1 MTIDTILIPTDG
13 SEPAE
18 RAARRGF
25 EYAAQ
30 LDATVHVLSV
40 ADSTVA
46 TGTGYSGDS
55 PRVRDRLRE
64 KASARASALHELAA
78 ERGLDST
85 AVVREGIPAKEL
97 IDYADES
104 EVDLI
109 AMGTTGRG
117 GVSRMVVGS
126 VTDKVVRTA
135 PVPVMTF
142 SPESLEAATDGRI
155 ESLLLP
161 TDGSDPADAA
171 ADWGIDLAAAV
182 DATVHILCVAE
193 PNAGGRVSSLFDD
206 DDDSAVD
213 RDQLLEQS
221 GDHSG
226 SIATTASEADLDFL
240 TPTRTGNP
248 AEEIGSYAAENDIDV
263 IVMGT
268 HGRGGFERF
277 VLGSVT
283 DEVLRSAP
291 IPVVTIRPGD

>member
-25 EYAAQ
+25 EYAEH
-30 LDATVHVLSV
+30 LDANVHVLSV

-55 PRVRDRLRE
+55 PRVRERLRE
-64 KASARASALHELAA
+64 KASTRANALHELAID
-78 ERGLDST
+78 RGLEST
-85 AVVREGIPAKEL
+85 AVVLEGIPAKEL
-97 IDYADES
+97 VEYADES
-104 EVDLI
+104 DADLI

-142 SPESLEAATDGRI
+142 SPESLEVATDGRI
-155 ESLLLP
+155 ETILLP
-161 TDGSDPADAA
+161 TDGSDPAVAA

-182 DATVHILCVAE
+182 DATVHILSVAE
-193 PNAGGRVSSLFDD
+193 PDAGGRVSSLFDED
-206 DDDSAVD
+206 PVSGL
-213 RDQLLEQS
+213 DQLIEQA
-221 GDHSG
+221 GDHCG
-226 SIATTASEADLDFL
+226 SIATTASEADLEFL
-240 TPTRTGNP
+240 TATREGNP
-248 AEEIGSYAAENDIDV
+248 AEEIESYAAENDIDA

-291 IPVVTIRPGD
+291 IPVVTIRPGE